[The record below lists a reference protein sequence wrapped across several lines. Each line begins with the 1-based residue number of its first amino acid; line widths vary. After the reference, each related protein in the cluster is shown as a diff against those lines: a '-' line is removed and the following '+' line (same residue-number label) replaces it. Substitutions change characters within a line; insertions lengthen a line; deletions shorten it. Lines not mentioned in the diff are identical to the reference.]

1 MRSLGNLQQ
10 YPSYKGISITE
21 DITLAERDQYKTYLE
36 KANKKNQ
43 DESHDENFVWR
54 VRESPKNGLY
64 LKKIQKKT
72 PKP

>member
-1 MRSLGNLQQ
+1 MRNLGNLQQ

-21 DITLAERDQYKTYLE
+21 DLTVAERDQYKTWLE

-43 DESHDENFVWR
+43 DEPNDTSFVWR
-54 VRESPKNGLY
+54 VRGSPKNGLY

-72 PKP
+72 PML